1 MTKQPARSGVSTTL
15 DLPGDFRLLLYLFI
29 GFRLMMA
36 VVYQPYTFDLYEA
49 DGTPTLAERG
59 MTSFGDFRYFY
70 RLSQLTD
77 DNDLPYRD
85 YWYEFP
91 PVWPVVFIGLYGLMS
106 LRGDIDYASWAAAL
120 GLLLTVCDV
129 GNLFLLRRLARRLH
143 GDGMAAALSWLYA
156 ILAAPLI
163 FPWWNFEPLVL
174 FLILLALAW
183 LLEGRMERSAVVTAL
198 GVLTKYMPVL
208 VLPAVWR
215 FYDRRAA
222 IRYTVISLVIA
233 AGTAGLLIAWGG
245 EMAQASLLA
254 QGNRASYQS
263 FWALI
268 DGNMETGHFAGLD
281 ERYDPDAAYTPV
293 GHDAVIPWWLRL
305 IPFAAVGLFIYTR
318 RMRRDDQGVVAFFTV
333 TVVLFFL
340 WAQGWSPQWALTLM
354 PLILLN
360 FPDLNG
366 VLLCL
371 IIAFAGFVEYPALFM
386 RTAETDGAI
395 SGALVMP
402 FVLIILFRTALLIGI
417 VVALYIRLTGEDNYA
432 AA

>member
-1 MTKQPARSGVSTTL
+1 MTKQPSHGGVSTAF
-15 DLPGDFRLLLYLFI
+15 DLLADFRLLLYLFI
-29 GFRLMMA
+29 GFRLTMA
-36 VVYQPYTFDLYEA
+36 IVYQPYTFDLYEA

-70 RLSQLTD
+70 RLAQLSD
-77 DNDLPYRD
+77 DGDWPYRD

-91 PVWPVVFIGLYGLMS
+91 PVWPALFIGLYRLMS

-120 GLLLTVCDV
+120 GLLLTAFDV

-143 GDGMAAALSWLYA
+143 GDGMAAALPWLYA

-163 FPWWNFEPLVL
+163 FPWWNFESLVL
-174 FLILLALAW
+174 FLVLLALVW
-183 LLEGRMERSAVVTAL
+183 LLDGRGDRSAVVTAL
-198 GVLTKYMPVL
+198 GVLTKYMPAL
-208 VLPAVWR
+208 ALPAVWR

-222 IRYTVISLVIA
+222 FRYTAISLGLATV
-233 AGTAGLLIAWGG
+233 TAGLLIAWGG

-254 QGNRASYQS
+254 QGSRASYQS
-263 FWALI
+263 IWALI

-281 ERYDPDAAYTPV
+281 KRYDPDAAYTPA
-293 GHDAVIPWWLRL
+293 GHDAVISWWLRL

-318 RMRRDDQGVVAFFTV
+318 RMRRDDQGVVAFFTM

-340 WAQGWSPQWALTLM
+340 WAQGWSPQWALTLT

-360 FPDLNG
+360 FPDRNG

-417 VVALYIRLTGEDNYA
+417 AAALYARLTGEGDYA